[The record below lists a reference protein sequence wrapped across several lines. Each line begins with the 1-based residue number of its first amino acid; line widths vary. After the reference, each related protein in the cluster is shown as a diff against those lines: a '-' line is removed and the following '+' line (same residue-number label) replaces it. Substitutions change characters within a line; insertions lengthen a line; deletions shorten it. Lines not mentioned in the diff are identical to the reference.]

1 MQVEKGII
9 SDIIKERIENFEL
22 SDKVTPFYR
31 GDVVGEP
38 ALCDRAEFFRD
49 SERGITVAVGSS
61 LEETEYFSLMRAV
74 AKECNVEIIDT
85 MEYEMINKRMLL
97 SGAMAAASAVGRT
110 AIRPFRLDN
119 YKRSFLSDARG
130 SKDSQEEKIRLARE
144 KRERK
149 QKSRLRSIALAEQG
163 KDYV

>member
-22 SDKVTPFYR
+22 SDKVTPFYG

-38 ALCDRAEFFRD
+38 VLYDRD
-49 SERGITVAVGSS
+49 GSERGITVAIGRSP
-61 LEETEYFSLMRAV
+61 EETEYLSLARAV

-85 MEYEMINKRMLL
+85 MEYKMINKRMFL